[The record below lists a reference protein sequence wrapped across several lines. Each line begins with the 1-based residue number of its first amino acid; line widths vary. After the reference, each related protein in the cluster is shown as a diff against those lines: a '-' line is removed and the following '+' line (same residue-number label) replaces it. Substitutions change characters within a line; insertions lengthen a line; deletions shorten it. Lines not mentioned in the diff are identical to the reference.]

1 MSTNLVIV
9 ESPAKAKTI
18 NKYLGRNYKVE
29 ATVGHIRNLPKTK
42 LGVDIE
48 NNFKPNYLNIRGKG
62 DLIKKIKSLVSKSKD
77 IYIATD
83 PDREGEA
90 IAQDIADVI
99 KLKEGSKLYR
109 VLFNEI
115 TKTSIKKAMNS
126 PREINQSLVQSQRA
140 RRVMDRIIGYK
151 ISPFLWKAVIEI
163 SGNAIV
169 SAGRVQS
176 VALKIICDREK
187 IIDDFIKT
195 EYWSIWTIFKTD
207 NGEEFKAKLF
217 SIGNKD
223 IKVQPKPVMKDKD
236 WNEFLNKYISIS
248 NKETAEKIF
257 NSISNKT
264 EFIISAITK
273 RNTKRNPLPPFITSS
288 LQAEASR
295 RLGMRPRQTMMLA
308 QRLYEGIGLGE
319 FGTQG
324 LITYMRTDSTRLSDE
339 ILSSASEYIKNM
351 YGNDYAPATPNRF
364 EKKKGQNVQDAH
376 EAIRP
381 TSLEFPPGKVAQF
394 LDKKT
399 LKIYE
404 LIWNRFVASQM
415 TPTLLETTVI
425 EISVDDYIF
434 KAFGSATKFLGFQK
448 VYQEILEAKPGAEE
462 KEEYR
467 NEKIPLGLKK
477 DQSLNLEDLQKTQHF
492 TKPPARFSESSLI
505 KELERNGI
513 GRPSTY
519 SHIVST
525 IQDRKYVN
533 QEQRKL
539 FPTILGKEVS
549 RILVQNFP
557 KIINEDFTSQM
568 ETELDQIASGVLK
581 YEKVLSDFYD
591 PFAKTLLEVEDKI
604 EKIICDKCGGEMEI
618 KFGRFG
624 RYLGCSKYPECDNI
638 KSFKQIADSKK
649 DPEYTG
655 NTCEKCGGKLLF
667 REGKFGRFIGCE
679 KFPSCDFIKN
689 ITLRVSCPTCK
700 DGDVVERKSKRG
712 RLFYGCSR
720 FPDCD
725 FVSWHKPVPSQ
736 CPNQDSDYM
745 EKRYSKKKNN
755 YLKCP
760 ICGEELIIE
769 EEEEKTE
776 EVL

>member
-29 ATVGHIRNLPKTK
+29 ATIGHIRNLPKTK

-48 NNFKPNYLNIRGKG
+48 NDFQPNYLNIRGKG
-62 DLIKKIKSLVSKSKD
+62 DLIKKIKALVLKSKN
-77 IYIATD
+77 IFIATD

-90 IAQDIADVI
+90 IAQDIADVV

-115 TKTSIKKAMNS
+115 TKTGIKKAMES
-126 PREINQSLVQSQRA
+126 PREIDQSLVQSQRA

-151 ISPFLWKAVIEI
+151 ISPFLWKAVIEL
-163 SGNAIV
+163 SGSGSI

-187 IIDDFIKT
+187 AIDEFVQT
-195 EYWSIWTIFKTD
+195 EYWSIWAIFKTD
-207 NGEEFKAKLF
+207 KGEEFKAKLF
-217 SIGNKD
+217 SIDSKD
-223 IKVQPKPVMKDKD
+223 IKIQPKPVMTENDLEEFLKKYIAVSDKD
-236 WNEFLNKYISIS
+236 
-248 NKETAEKIF
+248 TAEKIYK
-257 NSISNKT
+257 SIKAKS

-273 RNTKRNPLPPFITSS
+273 RNTKRNPLPPFITST

-295 RLGMRPRQTMMLA
+295 RLGMRPRQTMMIA
-308 QRLYEGIGLGE
+308 QKLYEGIELGE
-319 FGTQG
+319 YGTQG
-324 LITYMRTDSTRLSDE
+324 LITYMRTDSTRLNDE
-339 ILSSASEYIKNM
+339 ILNSASEYIKNT
-351 YGNDYAPATPNRF
+351 YGNEYAPASPNKY
-364 EKKKGQNVQDAH
+364 EKKKKINVQDAH

-381 TSLEFPPGKVAQF
+381 TSLEFNPKKISQF

-399 LKIYE
+399 YQLYE
-404 LIWNRFVASQM
+404 LIWKRFVASQM
-415 TPTLLETTVI
+415 TPALFETTVI
-425 EISVDDYIF
+425 EISADEFIF
-434 KAFGSATKFLGFQK
+434 KAFGSATKFLGYQK
-448 VYQEILEAKPGAEE
+448 VYEEIIEKKPGAEE

-467 NEKIPLGLKK
+467 NETIPLGLEKG
-477 DQSLNLEDLQKTQHF
+477 QNLDLKELQKSQHF

-525 IQDRKYVN
+525 IQDRKYVI
-533 QEQRKL
+533 QEQKKL
-539 FPTILGKEVS
+539 IPTKLGKEVN
-549 RILVQNFP
+549 RILVSNFP
-557 KIINEDFTSQM
+557 NIISEDFTSLM
-568 ETELDQIASGVLK
+568 ESELDQIAAGK
-581 YEKVLSDFYD
+581 QEYAKVLSDFYD
-591 PFAKTLLEVEDKI
+591 PFAKTLIEVEDKI

-624 RYLGCSKYPECDNI
+624 RYLGCSNYPECDNI
-638 KSFKQIADSKK
+638 KSFKEIAAANSE
-649 DPEYTG
+649 PEYTG
-655 NTCEKCGGKLLF
+655 DTCDKCGGRLVFK
-667 REGKFGRFIGCE
+667 EGKFGRFIGCE
-679 KFPSCDFIKN
+679 NFPSCDFIKN
-689 ITLRVSCPTCK
+689 ITLGVSCPKCK

-725 FVSWHKPVPSQ
+725 FVSWYRPVPTR
-736 CPNQDSDYM
+736 CPNKDSDYM
-745 EKRYSKKKNN
+745 EKRYSKKKGN

-760 ICGEELIIE
+760 VCGEELIIE
-769 EEEEKTE
+769 EEEKAEA
-776 EVL
+776 V